1 MTLADIS
8 TEINCWELRATTR
21 MPSGEW
27 NLYCKRNN
35 NKRTNMDMCMGCKKR
50 QPIAKKEAENDL

>member
-8 TEINCWELRATTR
+8 REINCYDLRATTR
-21 MPSGEW
+21 TPFGDW

-35 NKRTNMDMCMGCKKR
+35 NKRTSRDMCMGCKER
-50 QPIAKKEAENDL
+50 QPIREVVSR